1 MLVGSNNYKYD
12 SNIPQEVREKVDK
25 WRALADKYAVKMTT
39 LALQFAFIPD
49 VVENVAIGI
58 RDAGKSRAN
67 AALFDKSATAV
78 PLELWKEAQ
87 IQGLIHKEVK
97 F

>member
-1 MLVGSNNYKYD
+1 M
-12 SNIPQEVREKVDK
+12 I
-25 WRALADKYAVKMTT
+25 T

-58 RDAGKSRAN
+58 RDAQKSRAN
-67 AALFDKSATAV
+67 AALFDKSVTAV
-78 PLELWKEAQ
+78 PIDLWKEAQ
-87 IQGLIHKEVK
+87 AQGLIRKEVK